1 MVMFDYQQALKFAEE
16 LCQVKGD
23 YLLSVWEDIGTLEFH
38 DSIDFS
44 TKYDKQVEQDVY
56 EAVKKRFPDHGFLGE
71 EDESLRNESADF
83 VWYVDPID
91 GTKYFG
97 RQVPLFT
104 TIMGLTYRGEP
115 VLGVVYNP
123 SSKQLYSA
131 AKGLGAFLN
140 GKKLEITDER
150 KKLKDSIMALELG
163 SEEREWEEKKVLAF
177 LSQAGRI
184 RVFGNATL
192 SISWALQGALG
203 GYVDIFGM
211 FDHGKKQD
219 LVAPLVIAQEAGMT
233 VKELQIAGKTKLY
246 AVYPSLV
253 EEVEAILANS

>member
-1 MVMFDYQQALKFAEE
+1 MIDLQEALIFARE
-16 LCQVKGD
+16 LCQKKGD
-23 YLLSVWEDIGTLEFH
+23 YLLSVWEDIDSLDFH

-44 TKYDKQVEQDVY
+44 TKYDLSVEQEVY
-56 EAVKKRFPDHGFLGE
+56 AAIKEKYPDHGFLGE
-71 EDESLRNESADF
+71 EDEALRDENKDY

-104 TIMGLTYRGEP
+104 SILGLTYKGEP

-140 GKKLEITDER
+140 EEKLHVKDEGKN
-150 KKLKDSIMALELG
+150 LKDSIVALELG
-163 SEEREWEEKKVLAF
+163 SEEKDWEHTRVLSF

-192 SISWALQGALG
+192 SICWALQGALG
-203 GYVDIFGM
+203 GYVDLFGM

-219 LVAPLVIAQEAGMT
+219 LIAPLVIAQEAGMV
-233 VKELQIAGKTKLY
+233 VKELKIGDKNKLY

-253 EEVEAILANS
+253 SEVETILQ